1 MATSGPDER
10 DRGDEPIEE
19 LVEEAREENPDP
31 TTRRE
36 AYELEL
42 MLPPVTA
49 VPHRCQMTP
58 HSTCNAVCVRIN
70 A

>member
-1 MATSGPDER
+1 MATSGR
-10 DRGDEPIEE
+10 DKRDDDGKEPIEE

-42 MLPPVTA
+42 MEEGRSEEGAEVE
-49 VPHRCQMTP
+49 VDEDE
-58 HSTCNAVCVRIN
+58 
-70 A
+70 

>member
-1 MATSGPDER
+1 MATSGPEEK
-10 DRGDEPIEE
+10 GEEPIDE

-42 MLPPVTA
+42 MEEDRSEEGAEVEVDDEA
-49 VPHRCQMTP
+49 EREDE
-58 HSTCNAVCVRIN
+58 RGERR
-70 A
+70 

>member
-10 DRGDEPIEE
+10 DQGDEPIDE

-42 MLPPVTA
+42 MEEGRSDEGAEVA
-49 VPHRCQMTP
+49 VDDEAEREEE
-58 HSTCNAVCVRIN
+58 RGERR
-70 A
+70 

>member
-1 MATSGPDER
+1 MATSGPEER
-10 DRGDEPIEE
+10 KGEEPIDE

-42 MLPPVTA
+42 MEEGRSDEGAEVA
-49 VPHRCQMTP
+49 VDDEAEREEE
-58 HSTCNAVCVRIN
+58 RGERR
-70 A
+70 

>member
-1 MATSGPDER
+1 MATSGPGG
-10 DRGDEPIEE
+10 RGDDTGNEPIEE

-42 MLPPVTA
+42 MEEGRSEEGAEVE
-49 VPHRCQMTP
+49 VDED
-58 HSTCNAVCVRIN
+58 S
-70 A
+70 

>member
-1 MATSGPDER
+1 MATSGPEDR
-10 DRGDEPIEE
+10 DNGEEPIEE

-42 MLPPVTA
+42 MEEGRSDEGAEVE
-49 VPHRCQMTP
+49 VDDEEEREEE
-58 HSTCNAVCVRIN
+58 RGERR
-70 A
+70 